1 MSKRKGYR
9 FARFAPF
16 PLGSLGVSAVRN
28 PVFSQESP
36 LHRAAVSVFMP
47 PMKDV
52 TINVTSCNAGRFHLS
67 TDGLIPVI
75 SSKIDKGVHYLYLMD
90 QDKQVSPFSIANVF
104 DNGEVCWGPNGQP
117 FSLRA
122 AWEEFFTRPFNTDL
136 TPIKDDDD
144 TDQRRRRIVD
154 EYRSAWVMN
163 NSDKMEPWLSKIFRI
178 PSIQRHVSSGYT
190 GPAYGGD
197 VERSITQM
205 FRGGMSGDYRT
216 LLTGVAPSRYT
227 TRLLGKFPYHFSDGS
242 IDMVHYDAK
251 HDVKNADQ
259 SQLNW
264 SPNNVRERYTHIV
277 NTKSRIESRRR
288 TRAAA
293 AGKTWSGVAAH
304 DPTWVATL
312 RYEQRWLEKYRM
324 VGHPSPGS
332 FEQQL
337 GVGYGWRRELSKKVM
352 DPMTVYIRD
361 ELEYGIPDHVNL
373 WFDWKLRSK
382 APDPAVGCHPY
393 ESKDQR
399 AFDNPRVRDGEAR
412 RRIIDGLRA
421 LLEALN
427 KRGPRQLRRFY
438 ARWIRMWMKTQVISH
453 FNYRATM
460 TLDHRMVLRFGEPS
474 SHPIN
479 FGSIGVDDGLGH
491 GLKANIKRHF
501 LGKWKTTLSFRGMGD
516 LMAPVEQQTFFAAHR
531 FDGMACIPVNVYANA
546 CGDER
551 KVPNK
556 ISQLQ
561 CVSAMKARYFD
572 DNISL
577 RGLSHG
583 IYHYIPALYK
593 RFMDC
598 SVALVQMFWNHD
610 DSVYLYDGRWRMVK
624 VPDGA
629 TVEEVERMA
638 RDLDTTEQWGIG
650 RPTVNFGASDVDKYG
665 YRKSVFTP
673 DSDKMKA
680 EVERSFSSVPV
691 S

>member
-16 PLGSLGVSAVRN
+16 PLGNLGVSAVRSTFFN
-28 PVFSQESP
+28 PDMP
-36 LHRAAVSVFMP
+36 LLRALVSVFMP

-52 TINVTSCNAGRFHLS
+52 TINVTSQNAGRFHLS

-136 TPIKDDDD
+136 TPIKDEDD
-144 TDQRRRRIVD
+144 TDHRRRRIIE
-154 EYRSAWVMN
+154 EYRLVWTSA
-163 NSDKMEPWLSKIFRI
+163 NSEKLEPWLNKMANLPTIRRYASNGF
-178 PSIQRHVSSGYT
+178 T

-197 VERSITQM
+197 VDRALCQM
-205 FRGGMSGDYRT
+205 FRGGMNGDHRT

-227 TRLLGKFPYHFSDGS
+227 TRLIGKFPYYFGDGS
-242 IDMVHYDAK
+242 MQLVHYDAE
-251 HDVKNADQ
+251 HDVKNVDQ
-259 SQLNW
+259 THVNW
-264 SPNNVRERYTHIV
+264 SPNNIRDRYAHIASV
-277 NTKSRIESRRR
+277 KSRVEGRRR
-288 TRAAA
+288 ARAAA

-304 DPTWVATL
+304 DPTWVAML
-312 RYEQRWLEKYRM
+312 RYEQRWIERYRM
-324 VGHPSPGS
+324 VGHPAPSS

-337 GVGYGWRRELSKKVM
+337 GVGSGWRRELSKKVM
-352 DPMTVYIRD
+352 DPLTFSHRD
-361 ELEYGIPDHVNL
+361 ELEYGIPDHVNV
-373 WFDWKLRSK
+373 WFNWRLRAK
-382 APDPAVGCHPY
+382 AASHDVGCAPY
-393 ESKDQR
+393 ENNGQR
-399 AFDNPRVRDGEAR
+399 AFDNPRVRDSEAR
-412 RRIIDGLRA
+412 RRTIDSARA
-421 LLEALN
+421 MLESLN
-427 KRGPRQLRRFY
+427 KNGPRQLRRFY
-438 ARWIRMWMKTQVISH
+438 ARWMRMWMKAQFISQLNH
-453 FNYRATM
+453 KIT
-460 TLDHRMVLRFGEPS
+460 MVLDSRMNIRFGDPS
-474 SHPIN
+474 RHPIN
-479 FGSIGVDDGLGH
+479 FGSLGVDDGLGH

-501 LGKWKTTLSFRGMGD
+501 LGKWKTTLTFREMGE
-516 LMAPVEQQTFFAAHR
+516 LIAPIDQQTFFAAHR

-551 KVPNK
+551 KMPNK

-561 CVSAMKARYFD
+561 CVSSMKARYFD
-572 DNISL
+572 DDTSL
-577 RGLSHG
+577 RGLSASS
-583 IYHYIPALYK
+583 YPYIPALYK
-593 RFMDC
+593 RFMDY

-638 RDLDTTEQWGIG
+638 RELDTTEQWGIG
-650 RPTVNFGASDVDKYG
+650 RPTVNFASSDVDKYG

-680 EVERSFSSVPV
+680 EVERAFNPVPV